1 MNHPS
6 RSVIDYMTYLDR
18 TRDRVSINYKGE
30 IISYIEDY
38 KLHIVVTTT
47 GNHRFIEWAN
57 KKEMEIV
64 YMGYSILNSKINKYV
79 TGWSTEPFKRSI
91 NGITHCK
98 DEKMKLIFKEKN
110 DLDDTVAR
118 LNEYENV
125 YVGVKNES

>member
-1 MNHPS
+1 M
-6 RSVIDYMTYLDR
+6 IF
-18 TRDRVSINYKGE
+18 INYSLE
-30 IISYIEDY
+30 LILSYTNYE
-38 KLHIVVTTT
+38 LHIVVTTR

-79 TGWSTEPFKRSI
+79 TGWSTEPFKRSV